1 MNSRWRYNWL
11 PFAEEGIGT
20 GFILFALLV
29 LLVYMVC
36 R

>member
-11 PFAEEGIGT
+11 PLAEDGAGAAVV
-20 GFILFALLV
+20 LLALLV
-29 LLVYMVC
+29 LLVYVGC

>member
-11 PFAEEGIGT
+11 PFTDEGIGA
-20 GFILFALLV
+20 GFVLFALLV
-29 LLVYMVC
+29 LIVYMVC

>member
-1 MNSRWRYNWL
+1 MNWRWRYNWL
-11 PFAEEGIGT
+11 PLADEGTGA
-20 GFILFALLV
+20 GFILLALLV

>member
-11 PFAEEGIGT
+11 PFAEEGAGPAVV
-20 GFILFALLV
+20 LLALLV
-29 LLVYMVC
+29 LLVYVAC